1 MEGEA
6 AASVA
11 VYMEYME
18 SPAIV
23 KRSSTVTAPVGLIR
37 VQESDVDLPTRR
49 SINSPCSATL
59 ESPNT
64 TPVRASSTSQHPPS
78 ELPTLMP
85 RDESSTQLMPHDK
98 FKCGSW
104 KTGLE
109 VSMLSGII
117 IVVWM
122 LFSIPAIL
130 YALPPKIREV
140 HLQKLHCVICI
151 TTISNRYCLC
161 MLLSALYCSQFAV

>member
-23 KRSSTVTAPVGLIR
+23 ERSTTAPVGLIR

-49 SINSPCSATL
+49 SINSPCPATL
-59 ESPNT
+59 ESPT
-64 TPVRASSTSQHPPS
+64 MMPVRASLTSQHPPS

-85 RDESSTQLMPHDK
+85 RDESATQLMPHDK
-98 FKCGSW
+98 FKYGSW

-109 VSMLSGII
+109 VCMLTGII

-122 LFSIPAIL
+122 LFSIPTIL

-140 HLQKLHCVICI
+140 NLKKLHCVICI
-151 TTISNRYCLC
+151 TTISNSYCLC